1 MNVKNQNG
9 NKKKR
14 ILLAEGFDPSKKVMT
29 EILKLLGWEYDTVNN
44 GYDVILAL
52 KNKSFDLLLLDL
64 ELPQLDGFETIEH
77 IRRKLEFPINTIPV
91 MAMINRDFSSDFNQ
105 TYKDEGFDEII
116 VKPFSIDELD
126 GKIKELFYRKNPL
139 FA

>member
-1 MNVKNQNG
+1 MKSPNDKT
-9 NKKKR
+9 KKR
-14 ILLAEGFDPSKKVMT
+14 ILLAEGFEPSKKIMI
-29 EILKLLGWEYDTVNN
+29 EILKLLGWEYDTANN

-52 KNKSFDLLLLDL
+52 KDEKFDLLLLDL

-77 IRRKLEFPINTIPV
+77 IRRKLKYPINTIPV

-105 TYKDEGFDEII
+105 TYKDEGFDDVI

-126 GKIKELFYRKNPL
+126 EKIKEIFYRKNPL

>member
-1 MNVKNQNG
+1 VKSQN
-9 NKKKR
+9 NKTKKR
-14 ILLAEGFDPSKKVMT
+14 ILLAEGFKPSEKVMA
-29 EILKLLGWEYDTVNN
+29 EILKMLGWGYDTANN

-52 KNKSFDLLLLDL
+52 KDKRFDLLLLDL

-77 IRRKLEFPINTIPV
+77 IRKKLEYPINTIPV

-126 GKIKELFYRKNPL
+126 EKIKELFYRKNPL

>member
-1 MNVKNQNG
+1 MNNQN
-9 NKKKR
+9 NITKKR
-14 ILLAEGFDPSKKVMT
+14 ILLAEGFKPSKKIMS
-29 EILKLLGWEYDTVNN
+29 EILKLLGWKYDTAKS

-52 KNKSFDLLLLDL
+52 KDKKFDLLLLDL
-64 ELPQLDGFETIEH
+64 ELPLLDGFETIEH
-77 IRRKLEFPINTIPV
+77 IRRKLDYPINTIPV
-91 MAMINRDFSSDFNQ
+91 IAMINRDFSSDFNQ

-126 GKIKELFYRKNPL
+126 EKIKEVFYRKNPL

>member
-1 MNVKNQNG
+1 MKGQNS
-9 NKKKR
+9 NKEKR
-14 ILLAEGFDPSKKVMT
+14 ILLAEGFEPSQKVMI
-29 EILKLLGWEYDTVNN
+29 EILKLLGWKYDTANN
-44 GYDVILAL
+44 GYDVILLL
-52 KNKSFDLLLLDL
+52 KDKNFDLLLLDL

-77 IRRKLEFPINTIPV
+77 IRRKLEYPINTIPV

-126 GKIKELFYRKNPL
+126 EKIKEIFYRKNPL

>member
-126 GKIKELFYRKNPL
+126 RKIKELFYRKNPL

>member
-1 MNVKNQNG
+1 MKSQNV
-9 NKKKR
+9 NKKNKR
-14 ILLAEGFDPSKKVMT
+14 ILLAEGFEPSRKVMT
-29 EILKLLGWEYDTVNN
+29 EILKLLGWQYDTADN

-52 KNKSFDLLLLDL
+52 KDKKIDLLLLDL

-77 IRRKLEFPINTIPV
+77 IRRKLAYPINTIPV

-126 GKIKELFYRKNPL
+126 EKIKEIFYKKNLL

>member
-1 MNVKNQNG
+1 VKSQNS
-9 NKKKR
+9 KTKKR
-14 ILLAEGFDPSKKVMT
+14 ILLAEGFKPSEKVMT
-29 EILKLLGWEYDTVNN
+29 EILKMLGWEYDTANN

-77 IRRKLEFPINTIPV
+77 IRKKLEYPINTIPV

-126 GKIKELFYRKNPL
+126 EKIKEIFYRKNPL

>member
-1 MNVKNQNG
+1 MKSQN
-9 NKKKR
+9 NKTKKR
-14 ILLAEGFDPSKKVMT
+14 ILLAEGFKPSEKVMA
-29 EILKLLGWEYDTVNN
+29 EILKMLGWEYDTANN

-52 KNKSFDLLLLDL
+52 KDKRFDLLLLDL

-77 IRRKLEFPINTIPV
+77 IRKKLEYPINTIPV

-126 GKIKELFYRKNPL
+126 EKIKELFYRKNPL

>member
-1 MNVKNQNG
+1 MKSQNG
-9 NKKKR
+9 KTKKR
-14 ILLAEGFDPSKKVMT
+14 ILLAEGFIPSQKVMT
-29 EILKLLGWEYDTVNN
+29 EILKMLGWEYDTANN
-44 GYDVILAL
+44 GYEVILAL
-52 KNKSFDLLLLDL
+52 KNKRFDLLLLDL

-77 IRRKLEFPINTIPV
+77 IRKKLEYPINTIPV

-116 VKPFSIDELD
+116 VKPFSIDELED
-126 GKIKELFYRKNPL
+126 KIKELFYRKNPL

>member
-1 MNVKNQNG
+1 MKNQNS

-14 ILLAEGFDPSKKVMT
+14 ILLAEGFEPSQKVMI

-44 GYDVILAL
+44 GYDVILFL
-52 KNKSFDLLLLDL
+52 NDKNFDLLLLDL

-77 IRRKLEFPINTIPV
+77 IRRKLGYPINTIPV

-126 GKIKELFYRKNPL
+126 EKIKEIFYRKNPL

>member
-1 MNVKNQNG
+1 MKSQNS
-9 NKKKR
+9 KTKKR
-14 ILLAEGFDPSKKVMT
+14 ILLAEGFKPSEKVMT
-29 EILKLLGWEYDTVNN
+29 EILKMLGWEYDTANN

-77 IRRKLEFPINTIPV
+77 IRKKLEYPINTIPV

-126 GKIKELFYRKNPL
+126 EKIKEIFYRKNPL
-139 FA
+139 FS

>member
-1 MNVKNQNG
+1 VKGQNS
-9 NKKKR
+9 NKEKR
-14 ILLAEGFDPSKKVMT
+14 ILLAEGFEPSQKVMI
-29 EILKLLGWEYDTVNN
+29 EILKLLGWKYDTANN
-44 GYDVILAL
+44 GYDVILLL
-52 KNKSFDLLLLDL
+52 KDKNFDLLLLDL

-77 IRRKLEFPINTIPV
+77 IRRKLEYPINTIPV

-126 GKIKELFYRKNPL
+126 EKIKEIFYRKNPL

>member
-1 MNVKNQNG
+1 MVKSQNS
-9 NKKKR
+9 KTKKR
-14 ILLAEGFDPSKKVMT
+14 ILLAEGFKPSEKVMT
-29 EILKLLGWEYDTVNN
+29 EILKMLGWEYDTANN

-77 IRRKLEFPINTIPV
+77 IRKKLEYPINTIPV

-126 GKIKELFYRKNPL
+126 EKIKELFYRKNPL

>member
-1 MNVKNQNG
+1 MKGQNS
-9 NKKKR
+9 NKEKR
-14 ILLAEGFDPSKKVMT
+14 ILLAEGFEPSQKVMI
-29 EILKLLGWEYDTVNN
+29 EILKLLGWKYDTANN
-44 GYDVILAL
+44 GYDTILLL
-52 KNKSFDLLLLDL
+52 KDKNFDLLLLDL

-77 IRRKLEFPINTIPV
+77 IRRKLEYPINTIPV

-126 GKIKELFYRKNPL
+126 EKIKEIFYRKNPL

>member
-1 MNVKNQNG
+1 VKSQN
-9 NKKKR
+9 NKTKKR
-14 ILLAEGFDPSKKVMT
+14 ILLAEGFKPSEKVMA
-29 EILKLLGWEYDTVNN
+29 EILKMLGWEYDTANN

-52 KNKSFDLLLLDL
+52 KDKRFDLLLLDL

-77 IRRKLEFPINTIPV
+77 IRKKLEYPINTIPV

-126 GKIKELFYRKNPL
+126 EKIKELFYRKNPL

>member
-1 MNVKNQNG
+1 VNSQNDII
-9 NKKKR
+9 KKR
-14 ILLAEGFDPSKKVMT
+14 ILLAEGFEPSKRIMT
-29 EILKLLGWEYDTVNN
+29 EIIKLLGWEYDTAKS

-52 KNKSFDLLLLDL
+52 KDKKFDLLLLDL

-77 IRRKLEFPINTIPV
+77 IRRKLDFPINTIPV
-91 MAMINRDFSSDFNQ
+91 IAMINRDFSSDFNQ

-126 GKIKELFYRKNPL
+126 EKIKEIFYRKSPL

>member
-1 MNVKNQNG
+1 MKSQNS
-9 NKKKR
+9 KTKKR
-14 ILLAEGFDPSKKVMT
+14 ILLAEGFKPSEKVMT
-29 EILKLLGWEYDTVNN
+29 EILKMLGWEYDTANN

-77 IRRKLEFPINTIPV
+77 IRKKLEYPINTIPV

-126 GKIKELFYRKNPL
+126 EKIKELFYRKNPL

>member
-1 MNVKNQNG
+1 MKSQNS
-9 NKKKR
+9 KTKKR
-14 ILLAEGFDPSKKVMT
+14 ILLAEGFKPSEKVMT
-29 EILKLLGWEYDTVNN
+29 EILKMLGWEYDTANN

-77 IRRKLEFPINTIPV
+77 IRKKLEYPINTIPV

-126 GKIKELFYRKNPL
+126 EKIKEIFYRKNPL

>member
-1 MNVKNQNG
+1 MKGQNG
-9 NKKKR
+9 NKEKR
-14 ILLAEGFDPSKKVMT
+14 ILLAEGFEPSQKVMI
-29 EILKLLGWEYDTVNN
+29 EILKLLGWKYDTANN
-44 GYDVILAL
+44 GYDAILLL
-52 KNKSFDLLLLDL
+52 KDKNFDLLLLDL

-77 IRRKLEFPINTIPV
+77 IRRKLEYPINTIPV

-126 GKIKELFYRKNPL
+126 EKIKEIFYRKNPL

>member
-1 MNVKNQNG
+1 VKSQNS
-9 NKKKR
+9 KTKKR
-14 ILLAEGFDPSKKVMT
+14 ILLAEGFKPSEKVMT
-29 EILKLLGWEYDTVNN
+29 EILKMLGWEYDTANN

-77 IRRKLEFPINTIPV
+77 IRKKLEYPINTIPV

-126 GKIKELFYRKNPL
+126 EKIKELFYRKNPL